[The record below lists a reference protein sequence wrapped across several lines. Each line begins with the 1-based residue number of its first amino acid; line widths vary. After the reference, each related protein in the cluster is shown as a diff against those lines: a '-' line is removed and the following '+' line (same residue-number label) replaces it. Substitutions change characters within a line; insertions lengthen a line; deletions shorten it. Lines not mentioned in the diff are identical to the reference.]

1 MLPATSGEQSWFS
14 AKARWIV
21 FRSGTSK
28 GSLGLEIRES
38 LESFVQADESAS
50 AVEKKK

>member
-28 GSLGLEIRES
+28 GSFRLGDQGEFGKFR
-38 LESFVQADESAS
+38 AG
-50 AVEKKK
+50 